1 MQNIDHAHF
10 DEIYST
16 HLYARANINQ
26 LKPNRWSLC
35 TANSQVAGIGTKNS
49 KWVSPRDLNIYAS
62 YSFLT
67 AKENAEKTY
76 CIPQLACLQIVRI
89 LESCGIDSKIKWVND
104 VLVNGRKISGVLC
117 ESIAGV
123 RGEDIAVIVSI
134 GLNVNASLLDLSGL
148 EGIATSMKMESNK
161 QYDLQQ
167 LIMQLSSSLLES
179 VNHLFASGFS
189 QFRPE
194 ISQKLE
200 RFDSRVVTLRSLSGS
215 SMRGVIKD
223 IGDSGELIVETER
236 GVVACFEGSILI

>member
-1 MQNIDHAHF
+1 
-10 DEIYST
+10 
-16 HLYARANINQ
+16 
-26 LKPNRWSLC
+26 
-35 TANSQVAGIGTKNS
+35 
-49 KWVSPRDLNIYAS
+49 
-62 YSFLT
+62 
-67 AKENAEKTY
+67 
-76 CIPQLACLQIVRI
+76 LQIVRI
-89 LESCGIDSKIKWVND
+89 LESSGIDSKIKWVND

-167 LIMQLSSSLLES
+167 LIMQLSSSLLAS
-179 VNHLFASGFS
+179 INNLFASGFG

-194 ISQKLE
+194 ISQRLE
-200 RFDSRVVTLRSLSGS
+200 RFDARVVTLRSLSVS

-236 GVVACFEGSILI
+236 GVIACFEGSILI